1 MQAAMGKAAEW
12 VKEWMNVGIH
22 YGIYKEKFSCSSV
35 EQQPNNERF
44 ESNMRCLES
53 NATQIPIYMK
63 WNYGRSQCLCS
74 DCDWVRWIGV
84 KTIQNERAVVCVG
97 IASDSIYWWDFYCLF
112 VTDDQSQRFNTT
124 KYDFIMWSMSVH
136 SVSNAMK
143 ETLEQVIGVNVRSE
157 IVRDNHF
164 RIWNA
169 VERENELCAGEC
181 CDGCYH
187 NIKLVKTMHA
197 GCIESNALFTVDHRP
212 SWVNPSNIIV
222 GTSRARL
229 QTIDNA
235 LTGRKCMCFIVCNEI
250 ETRTGHVATQTRRC
264 IYLSPCDGT
273 NWMIY
278 WLVNCLLYKIKSEEF
293 LPSHGEREKMRFR
306 FRLDVVK
313 VDGDSTC
320 IWFIGF
326 ADDRQ
331 RRHNMDRLCQLW

>member
-1 MQAAMGKAAEW
+1 MEFIKRNFHVLLLSSNRTMNGSNRICGVWNLTQRKYQYIWNEIMVEVSVYALTVTESGESESKQYRM
-12 VKEWMNVGIH
+12 KEQ
-22 YGIYKEKFSCSSV
+22 SCV
-35 EQQPNNERF
+35 WALRPIPFIDEIF
-44 ESNMRCLES
+44 IVCLLS
-53 NATQIPIYMK
+53 
-63 WNYGRSQCLCS
+63 
-74 DCDWVRWIGV
+74 
-84 KTIQNERAVVCVG
+84 
-97 IASDSIYWWDFYCLF
+97 
-112 VTDDQSQRFNTT
+112 TDDQSQRFNTT

-250 ETRTGHVATQTRRC
+250 ETRTGRVATQTRRC

-326 ADDRQ
+326 VDDRQ